1 MPLGE
6 RCSPNPPSKTLC
18 IKLII
23 NMLKEIKD
31 IIRDSINVKNNL
43 LEDEELISN
52 ILKAVNIVVSSLR
65 AGKKLLIA
73 GNGGSAADSQH
84 IAAELIGR
92 LNIKERN
99 PIPAIALTTDTSVLT
114 AISNDFGYEFV
125 FEKQIQALAN
135 PGDVFLVISTSGNS
149 INLINAVNKAKNLG
163 IISIGLLGKDGGMLK
178 DLVDVPIIVK
188 HNNTQRIQES
198 HLLIEHIICELVEQ
212 KISAILP

>member
-1 MPLGE
+1 
-6 RCSPNPPSKTLC
+6 
-18 IKLII
+18 
-23 NMLKEIKD
+23 MLKEIKD
-31 IIRDSINVKNNL
+31 IIRDSINVKNTL

-149 INLINAVNKAKNLG
+149 INLVNAVNKAKGLG

-178 DLVDVPIIVK
+178 DLVDIPIIVK

-212 KISAILP
+212 KISAILL

>member
-1 MPLGE
+1 
-6 RCSPNPPSKTLC
+6 
-18 IKLII
+18 
-23 NMLKEIKD
+23 MLKEIKD

-149 INLINAVNKAKNLG
+149 INLINAVNKSKSLG

-178 DLVDVPIIVK
+178 DLVDIPIIVK

-212 KISAILP
+212 KISAILL